1 MDDFDN
7 VAPAVPRV
15 AGQLF
20 MPRTQRQALAELVRA
35 IVAGEPFVALTGK
48 PGVGKTTVLD
58 TAVAVIAERGLRIRR
73 IDNPH
78 GTPLRL
84 PQIIGELL
92 GNAPGTMT
100 NEDIER
106 LFDALTM
113 NNEGSQVVLVFDDA
127 HYLQADVLGYLQIVS
142 SLHALGIRNQ
152 RVIFAGRPEFWDLL
166 EDPKLRDLVGR
177 TKARPVIEPL
187 GEAEARDFLCYQ
199 LEQMYGAIRQQ
210 VSDAALSRLVQYGEG
225 IPGRLDPILLKSL
238 VAAGGYRQ
246 LGPEAVDAGAYTFA
260 RGALAVVVPAAT
272 ENHSRQMVASYSP
285 PATIPE
291 RRHRVLHPGALVCL
305 AVLLVGSIG
314 TAWRSSVQPD
324 PREMSGPATT
334 ASTTL
339 PEPPTQTAIVLAA
352 DAASPP
358 DASEPPAPATP
369 AVTSSSLGDT
379 PVVAVPPP
387 PTSESQ
393 QQPAAASAA
402 DTSAPVAAANQEAL
416 AVAGSSFADARTNSS
431 QDAGSPPGRIGDA
444 ATALDATSTA
454 HGSWRSADADA
465 QPAQPQNSPV
475 TPATPSIAT
484 TAVAPQPAPAAAA
497 PQLAPASPPAT
508 NADAQPV
515 RPQNSPVTAATSAAV
530 VPSIAATAVVP
541 RPRPAAAAPQL
552 ASASPPATDADA
564 QPVRPQNSL
573 VTAATSAAVIP
584 SIAATAVV
592 PQPPPAAAAPQPAS
606 TSPLAT
612 DAAVPSMQPSA
623 ASLAPPASAAAT
635 VATQTTEPID
645 RQAKPPNTSP
655 PSATTASATASS
667 PSTDATPWSGKPDHT
682 PAAPAANPGVPI
694 SAATGPTV
702 LATQRTIVP
711 GLVAASPSAQTDL
724 PKTAA
729 PPPVVSVTPARLETS
744 APAAAGTIALPT
756 TSSSPH
762 LAPTETKA
770 APQPASLPPDIVA
783 DLLRR
788 GDAMLVIGDVAS
800 ARLLYRRAAES
811 GEARAATQL
820 AKTYD
825 PLFLTKIGAWG
836 MPTDAATAA
845 KWYRRAAALGDAE
858 AAERLKNLAEAVQ

>member
-177 TKARPVIEPL
+177 INARPVIEPL

-508 NADAQPV
+508 
-515 RPQNSPVTAATSAAV
+515 
-530 VPSIAATAVVP
+530 
-541 RPRPAAAAPQL
+541 
-552 ASASPPATDADA
+552 DADA